1 MKRKAKD
8 LIFISQIK
16 RDGSGT
22 EPVPEEMLENMLNN
36 KFSKDDNFTINV
48 LSISNKT
55 FIASGFNSFI
65 VKLEQNP

>member
-48 LSISNKT
+48 LSMSNKT

-65 VKLEQNP
+65 VKLKQNL

>member
-48 LSISNKT
+48 LSMSNKT

-65 VKLEQNP
+65 VKLKQNP